1 MAFTD
6 HFESIRGFA
15 ASAAQTAAGK
25 TKKLASIAKANF
37 AILAEEDKV
46 KKAQQELGKVY
57 YKNFVSGEEADLA
70 EYLPLCEKITESL
83 KLIES
88 LKAEIEQAKGAAAPE
103 AAAED
108 DFVIEEVPA
117 EEAPAEEPV
126 IPEIVVVDGEAPADE
141 PEAPEAPAE

>member
-1 MAFTD
+1 MAFSD
-6 HFESIRGFA
+6 HIETIRGFA
-15 ASAAQTAAGK
+15 TSAAQTAAGK

-57 YKNFVSGEEADLA
+57 YKNFISGEEADLA

-88 LKAEIEQAKGAAAPE
+88 LKAEIEKARGTSAPE
-103 AAAED
+103 AAED
-108 DFVIEEVPA
+108 DFNIEEVQEEAA
-117 EEAPAEEPV
+117 EEAPAEESA
-126 IPEIVVVDGEAPADE
+126 IPEIVVVDDE
-141 PEAPEAPAE
+141 TPEAPEESAE

>member
-6 HFESIRGFA
+6 HIETIRGFA
-15 ASAAQTAAGK
+15 TNAAQTAAGK

-88 LKAEIEQAKGAAAPE
+88 LKAEIEEARGGAAPAAP
-103 AAAED
+103 AED
-108 DFVIEEVPA
+108 FNIEEVPA
-117 EEAPAEEPV
+117 EEAPEAPAEEPAM
-126 IPEIVVVDGEAPADE
+126 PEIVVVDND
-141 PEAPEAPAE
+141 APAEETAE